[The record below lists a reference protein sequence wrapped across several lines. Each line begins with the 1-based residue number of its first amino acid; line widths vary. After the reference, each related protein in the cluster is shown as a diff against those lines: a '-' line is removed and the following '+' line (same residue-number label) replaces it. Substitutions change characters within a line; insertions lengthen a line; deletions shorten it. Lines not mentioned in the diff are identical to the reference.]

1 MKRRDFVK
9 LLPMGLGA
17 AASLPFLNDRA
28 AAMHGSKLLD
38 ALANPTAESDKILVI
53 IFLEGGNDGLNTL
66 IPFRDPTYDKFR
78 QNTGFVTNEEKQR
91 LTRKLSDT
99 LAFNPHMASLAD
111 LWDDGKVAVVQN
123 IGVTNPNLSHFRATD
138 VWNSACDHDQ
148 FLDTGWIG
156 RWSELE
162 NPLYPVSKPKDPL
175 AIAMGSTGS
184 LFQGRRSSVEVLVKD
199 PSHYSPIGASETI
212 STIDTLGGEEL
223 TFVRQ
228 LVGISDFYGR
238 RFSELFPKYAKNT
251 VDYPETYLGDQMKQ
265 IAWCIGSGMKT
276 KIYFAQ
282 LEGFDTHFNQH
293 SKDIVRYGHGELLKE
308 FSDAVNAFQRDLQGM
323 GAEDRVTTMTYSE
336 FGRRAWENGGHS
348 SGTDHGTAAPHF
360 VIGSQVNGGLYGHD
374 PDLETLDENGDPF
387 LEFEF
392 RQMYASVMGDW
403 FGVSKET
410 CTAVLSPGRDRAPFE
425 TEFPLNDGSGK
436 RSLIRKSTG
445 AVAAH
450 STSDGFRL
458 KGNYPNP
465 ANAYTKIHFDL
476 DRTENVKLQ
485 IFDRKGSL
493 ITTMLNTRLGQGE
506 HTPELRTAELPSG
519 SYVYRLTVGER
530 FETRRLNIIH

>member
-9 LLPMGLGA
+9 LLPMGFGA
-17 AASLPFLNDRA
+17 AAALPFLNGKA
-28 AAMHGSKLLD
+28 SAMYGSKLLD
-38 ALANPTAESDKILVI
+38 ALANPAAESDKILVI
-53 IFLEGGNDGLNTL
+53 IFLQGGNDGLNTL

-99 LAFNPHMASLAD
+99 LAFNPYMSSLAD

-162 NPLYPVSKPKDPL
+162 YPDYPISKPQDPV
-175 AIAMGSTGS
+175 AIAMGNTGG

-199 PSHYSPIGASETI
+199 PLHYSPMGAADGL

-228 LVGISDFYGR
+228 LVGISDFYGK

-251 VDYPETYLGDQMKQ
+251 VDYPASYLGNQMKQ

-308 FSDAVNAFQRDLQGM
+308 FSDAVKAFQQDLQGM

-348 SGTDHGTAAPHF
+348 SGTDHGTSAPHF
-360 VIGSQVNGGLYGHD
+360 IIGSQVNGGLYGHD
-374 PDLETLDENGDPF
+374 PDLNNLNENSDPF

-436 RSLIRKSTG
+436 RSLIRQGTRG
-445 AVAAH
+445 VTQTDVAQ
-450 STSDGFRL
+450 GFRL
-458 KGNYPNP
+458 RGNYPNP
-465 ANAYTKIHFDL
+465 ASITTRIRFDL
-476 DRTENVKLQ
+476 EKSADVTLQ
-485 IFDRKGSL
+485 LFDARGVCV
-493 ITTMLNTRLGQGE
+493 TTLLNARLGRGE
-506 HTPELRTAELPSG
+506 HAPELRTAELPAG
-519 SYVYRLTVGER
+519 SYIYRLSVDGR
-530 FETRRLNIIH
+530 SETRRLNVIR